1 MQANTLS
8 TELKLLILA
17 NIVSKGDI
25 ETLLHEVWEGLCYC
39 SILLT
44 ILGVILLHEVWEGLY
59 YCSILLTILGVILYQ
74 RW

>member
-25 ETLLHEVWEGLCYC
+25 ETLLHYIGMGGAV
-39 SILLT
+39 LLQHSPHY
-44 ILGVILLHEVWEGLY
+44 IRRDIVA
-59 YCSILLTILGVILYQ
+59 
-74 RW
+74 